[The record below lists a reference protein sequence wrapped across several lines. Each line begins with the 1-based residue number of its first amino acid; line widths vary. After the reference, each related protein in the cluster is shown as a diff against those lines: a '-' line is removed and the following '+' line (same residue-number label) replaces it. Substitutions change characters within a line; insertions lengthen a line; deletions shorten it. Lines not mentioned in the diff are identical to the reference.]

1 MIMIPGILSLSAR
14 LLLCVCLFSISLCAQ
29 EHRVVPLYA
38 GVAPGSEGWTQEETQ
53 SPAPWNPSTRLIRNI
68 VKPTLTLYLP
78 KSNPS
83 GIGIIVAPGGGFMF
97 LSWKSEGTDV
107 AHWLADHGIAAFVLK
122 YRVEN
127 TGTEE
132 EFQQRMK
139 ELFKPRASGS
149 ENPQPPAD
157 PERDKAMQLA
167 GQDGL
172 EAVRIIRQHAAEWNI
187 APDHIGFMGFSA
199 GGMVTDHV
207 ALDYSPDTRP
217 NFAAPIY
224 GAPFTTVTVPTDAPP
239 LFILCADDDPLV
251 PSGLSA
257 RLYGAWKRAGKS
269 AELHIYSR
277 GGHGFGMDKH
287 NLPVDHWIDLFYDW
301 LGASGFLKPKQ

>member
-1 MIMIPGILSLSAR
+1 MNTLILRVSVLLSCAFLLPFHVSAQDHQVVSLYPGS
-14 LLLCVCLFSISLCAQ
+14 
-29 EHRVVPLYA
+29 
-38 GVAPGSEGWTQEETQ
+38 APGSESWTQQETE
-53 SPAPWNPSTRLIRNI
+53 SSAPWNPNAKLVRNI
-68 VKPTLTLYLP
+68 VKPTVTVFLP

-83 GIGIIVAPGGGFMF
+83 GTGIIVAPGGGFLF

-107 AHWLADHGIAAFVLK
+107 AEWLVDHGIAAFVLK

-127 TGTEE
+127 TGSEE

-139 ELFKPRASGS
+139 ELFKPRTAGS
-149 ENPQPPAD
+149 ERAAD
-157 PERDKAMQLA
+157 PERDKAMQLSA
-167 GQDGL
+167 QDGL
-172 EAVRIIRQHAAEWNI
+172 QAVRIVRQHAAEWNI
-187 APDHIGFMGFSA
+187 SPDRIGFMGFSA

-207 ALDYSPDTRP
+207 ALDYSAETRP

-224 GAPFTTVTVPTDAPP
+224 GAPFTPVTVPPDAPP

-269 AELHIYSR
+269 AELHIYSK

-287 NLPVDHWIDLFYDW
+287 NLPVDHWIDVFYDW
-301 LGASGFLKPKQ
+301 LGVSGFLKPRQ